1 MVARGQGDDLE
12 ARFAKA
18 SNVVD
23 FIAKP
28 FAPDALQAV
37 VSHVV
42 GKRTSDKS
50 GPMRDTLSDADT
62 RASAG
67 VRAAVDEALS
77 RSADTAVAEARAF
90 AAMGQALA
98 GDLDA
103 ISMSEIL
110 EMLAEQG
117 QNGILRVVNTETNAR
132 IEIYFR
138 SGHVDFAAA
147 VGVAEEFLLGRF
159 VVDDGDLAPEQLDQ
173 VLADRGRSTAAVP
186 LFGADLIARG
196 LITRDA
202 LMRAMVRQTSELA
215 YEALRWRAGFFQFR
229 RTEELSLLARDAAL
243 QINVDRMLLE
253 GYRRVDEWRIIEREI
268 SNFDEVFVRND
279 DKIGDTPRGTF
290 TRDELAVLE
299 QVDGRQSVR
308 DVVRKLRMGSFDVSK
323 MFFRLRRARLIR
335 RRVLPPPRASR
346 SRAKRGSA
354 ATEKQR
360 RTPRLRR
367 GATNDRVSLSA
378 WRVSRRSIRMRRPPA
393 TWMAR
398 SEAPR
403 RASFLRPMFSP
414 RQIGW
419 AAFFGSLFSGIL
431 LLQANFRTMGRPAAA
446 NKTVAA
452 GRAGQRR
459 P

>member
-1 MVARGQGDDLE
+1 MAAGHLLVIDDSPTVLKVIELALSQAGYVVSTAADDEAGLALVREARTVPDLILLDGLIPNRDAAEICRRFAADPALQRVPVVVMVARGQGDDLE
-12 ARFAKA
+12 SRFAKA

-23 FIAKP
+23 FIGKP
-28 FAPDALQAV
+28 FSPEALQAL

-42 GKRTSDKS
+42 GKRTS
-50 GPMRDTLSDADT
+50 GAGAAAATPCPTPT
-62 RASAG
+62 RAPRPACAPRST
-67 VRAAVDEALS
+67 RRSS
-77 RSADTAVAEARAF
+77 RSADAAVAEARAF
-90 AAMGQALA
+90 AALGQALA

-103 ISMSEIL
+103 IAMSEIL

-117 QNGILRVVNTETNAR
+117 QSGILRVVNTETNAR

-138 SGHVDFAAA
+138 NGRVDFAAA
-147 VGVAEEFLLGRF
+147 VGVADEFLLGRF

-173 VLADRGRSTAAVP
+173 VLAARARSMAAVP

-253 GYRRVDEWRIIEREI
+253 GYRRVDEWRIIERDI

-279 DKIGDTPRGTF
+279 HKIADTPRGTF

-335 RRVLPPPRASR
+335 RRVPPTASR
-346 SRAKRGSA
+346 
-354 ATEKQR
+354 
-360 RTPRLRR
+360 
-367 GATNDRVSLSA
+367 
-378 WRVSRRSIRMRRPPA
+378 
-393 TWMAR
+393 
-398 SEAPR
+398 
-403 RASFLRPMFSP
+403 
-414 RQIGW
+414 
-419 AAFFGSLFSGIL
+419 
-431 LLQANFRTMGRPAAA
+431 
-446 NKTVAA
+446 
-452 GRAGQRR
+452 
-459 P
+459 

>member
-1 MVARGQGDDLE
+1 MASGHLLVIDDSPTVLKVIELALSQAGYVVSTAPDDEAGLALVREARTVPDLILLDGLIPNRDAADICRRFAADPALQRVPVVVMVARGQGDE
-12 ARFAKA
+12 IESRFAKA
-18 SNVVD
+18 TNVVD
-23 FIAKP
+23 FIGKP
-28 FAPDALQAV
+28 FSPEALQAL

-42 GKRTSDKS
+42 GKRTSEAEP
-50 GPMRDTLSDADT
+50 GRDTLSDADT

-77 RSADTAVAEARAF
+77 RSADAAVVEARAF
-90 AAMGQALA
+90 AARGQALA

-103 ISMSEIL
+103 IAMSEIL

-132 IEIYFR
+132 IEIFFR
-138 SGHVDFAAA
+138 NGRVDFAGA
-147 VGVAEEFLLGRF
+147 VGVADEFLLGRF
-159 VVDDGDLAPEQLDQ
+159 VVDHGDLAPEQLDQ
-173 VLADRGRSTAAVP
+173 VLAARGRSTAAVP

-215 YEALRWRAGFFQFR
+215 YEALRWRGGFFQFR

-253 GYRRVDEWRIIEREI
+253 GYRRVDEWRIIERDI

-279 DKIGDTPRGTF
+279 HKIADTPRGTF

-335 RRVLPPPRASR
+335 RRVSPTASR
-346 SRAKRGSA
+346 
-354 ATEKQR
+354 
-360 RTPRLRR
+360 
-367 GATNDRVSLSA
+367 
-378 WRVSRRSIRMRRPPA
+378 
-393 TWMAR
+393 
-398 SEAPR
+398 
-403 RASFLRPMFSP
+403 
-414 RQIGW
+414 
-419 AAFFGSLFSGIL
+419 
-431 LLQANFRTMGRPAAA
+431 
-446 NKTVAA
+446 
-452 GRAGQRR
+452 
-459 P
+459 

>member
-1 MVARGQGDDLE
+1 MPGGQLLVIDDSPTVLKVIELALSEAGYVVSTAPDDDAGLALVREARTVPDLIILDGLIPNRDAAEICRRFASDAALARVPVVVMVARGQADDLE

-67 VRAAVDEALS
+67 VRAAVEEALS

-110 EMLAEQG
+110 EMLSEQG

-159 VVDDGDLAPEQLDQ
+159 VVDDGDLAPQQLDQ
-173 VLADRGRSTAAVP
+173 VLADRARSIAAVP

-335 RRVLPPPRASR
+335 RRVLPTASR
-346 SRAKRGSA
+346 
-354 ATEKQR
+354 
-360 RTPRLRR
+360 
-367 GATNDRVSLSA
+367 
-378 WRVSRRSIRMRRPPA
+378 
-393 TWMAR
+393 
-398 SEAPR
+398 
-403 RASFLRPMFSP
+403 
-414 RQIGW
+414 
-419 AAFFGSLFSGIL
+419 
-431 LLQANFRTMGRPAAA
+431 
-446 NKTVAA
+446 
-452 GRAGQRR
+452 
-459 P
+459 

>member
-1 MVARGQGDDLE
+1 MASGHLLVIDDSPTVLKVIELALSQAGYAVSTASDDEAGLRLVREAPTVPDLILLDGLIPNRDAAEICRRFAADPALQRVPVVVMVARGQGDE
-12 ARFAKA
+12 IESRFARA

-23 FIAKP
+23 FIGKP
-28 FAPDALQAV
+28 FSPEALQAV

-42 GKRTSDKS
+42 GKRTSATQQ
-50 GPMRDTLSDADT
+50 GRDTLSDADT

-67 VRAAVDEALS
+67 VRAAVEEALG
-77 RSADTAVAEARAF
+77 RSADATLAEARAF
-90 AAMGQALA
+90 AARGQALA
-98 GDLDA
+98 GDLEA
-103 ISMSEIL
+103 IAMSEIR

-117 QNGILRVVNTETNAR
+117 QSGILRVVNTETNAR

-138 SGHVDFAAA
+138 NGRVDFAAA
-147 VGVAEEFLLGRF
+147 VGVADEFLLGRF
-159 VVDDGDLAPEQLDQ
+159 VVDHGDLAPQQLDQ
-173 VLADRGRSTAAVP
+173 VLAARGRSTAAVP

-253 GYRRVDEWRIIEREI
+253 GYRRVDEWRIIERDI

-279 DKIGDTPRGTF
+279 HKIADTPRGTF

-335 RRVLPPPRASR
+335 RRVPPTASR
-346 SRAKRGSA
+346 
-354 ATEKQR
+354 
-360 RTPRLRR
+360 
-367 GATNDRVSLSA
+367 
-378 WRVSRRSIRMRRPPA
+378 
-393 TWMAR
+393 
-398 SEAPR
+398 
-403 RASFLRPMFSP
+403 
-414 RQIGW
+414 
-419 AAFFGSLFSGIL
+419 
-431 LLQANFRTMGRPAAA
+431 
-446 NKTVAA
+446 
-452 GRAGQRR
+452 
-459 P
+459 

>member
-1 MVARGQGDDLE
+1 VIELALAQAGYAVSTAPDENAGLALVRETRTVPDLILLDGLIANRDAADMCRRLAADPALAKVPVVVMVARGQGDDAE

-23 FIAKP
+23 FIGKP
-28 FAPDALQAV
+28 FSPEALQAV

-42 GKRTSDKS
+42 GKRTS
-50 GPMRDTLSDADT
+50 GGRDTLSGAGT

-67 VRAAVDEALS
+67 VRAAVEEALS
-77 RSADTAVAEARAF
+77 RSADAAVEEARAF
-90 AAMGQALA
+90 AALGQALA

-117 QNGILRVVNTETNAR
+117 QSGILRVVNTESNAR
-132 IEIYFR
+132 IETYFR
-138 SGHVDFAAA
+138 NGRIDFAAA
-147 VGVAEEFLLGRF
+147 VGVADEFLLGRF
-159 VVDDGDLAPEQLDQ
+159 VVDDGDLTPEQLDQ
-173 VLADRGRSTAAVP
+173 VLAERQKSTAAVP
-186 LFGADLIARG
+186 LFGADLIARA

-202 LMRAMVRQTSELA
+202 LARAMVRQTSELV

-229 RTEELSLLARDAAL
+229 RTDELSLLARDAAL

-279 DKIGDTPRGTF
+279 HKIGETPRGTF

-323 MFFRLRRARLIR
+323 MFFRLRRAHLIR
-335 RRVLPPPRASR
+335 RRVPPTASR
-346 SRAKRGSA
+346 
-354 ATEKQR
+354 
-360 RTPRLRR
+360 
-367 GATNDRVSLSA
+367 
-378 WRVSRRSIRMRRPPA
+378 
-393 TWMAR
+393 
-398 SEAPR
+398 
-403 RASFLRPMFSP
+403 
-414 RQIGW
+414 
-419 AAFFGSLFSGIL
+419 
-431 LLQANFRTMGRPAAA
+431 
-446 NKTVAA
+446 
-452 GRAGQRR
+452 
-459 P
+459 

>member
-1 MVARGQGDDLE
+1 MPGGHLLVIDDSPTVLKVIELALSEAGYLVSTASDDDVGLALVREARTVPDLILLDGLIPNRDAAAICRRFAGDAALGRVPVVVMVARGQGDDLE

-50 GPMRDTLSDADT
+50 GPTRGTLSDADT

-77 RSADTAVAEARAF
+77 RSADAAVAEARAF

-103 ISMSEIL
+103 ISMSEVL
-110 EMLAEQG
+110 EMLAEQR
-117 QNGILRVVNTETNAR
+117 QTGILRVVNTETNAR

-147 VGVAEEFLLGRF
+147 VGVADEFLLGRF
-159 VVDDGDLAPEQLDQ
+159 VVDDGDLAAEQLDQ
-173 VLADRGRSTAAVP
+173 VLADRARSTAAVP

-202 LMRAMVRQTSELA
+202 LTRAMVRQTSELA

-229 RTEELSLLARDAAL
+229 RTDELSLLARDAAL

-279 DKIGDTPRGTF
+279 HKIGDTPRGTF

-308 DVVRKLRMGSFDVSK
+308 EVVRKLRMGSFDVAK

-335 RRVLPPPRASR
+335 RRVPPTASR
-346 SRAKRGSA
+346 
-354 ATEKQR
+354 
-360 RTPRLRR
+360 
-367 GATNDRVSLSA
+367 
-378 WRVSRRSIRMRRPPA
+378 
-393 TWMAR
+393 
-398 SEAPR
+398 
-403 RASFLRPMFSP
+403 
-414 RQIGW
+414 
-419 AAFFGSLFSGIL
+419 
-431 LLQANFRTMGRPAAA
+431 
-446 NKTVAA
+446 
-452 GRAGQRR
+452 
-459 P
+459 

>member
-1 MVARGQGDDLE
+1 VIELALSQAGYAVSTAADDEAGLALVREAPTVPDLILLDGLIPNRDAAEICRRFAADPALQRVPVVVMVARGQGVE
-12 ARFAKA
+12 VESRFAKA

-23 FIAKP
+23 FIGKP
-28 FAPDALQAV
+28 FSPEALQAL

-42 GKRTSDKS
+42 GKRTPQPEP
-50 GPMRDTLSDADT
+50 GRDTLSDADT

-67 VRAAVDEALS
+67 VRAAVEEALG
-77 RSADTAVAEARAF
+77 RSADTALAEARAF
-90 AAMGQALA
+90 AARGQALA

-117 QNGILRVVNTETNAR
+117 QSGIVRVVNTETNAR

-138 SGHVDFAAA
+138 NGRIDFAAA

-159 VVDDGDLAPEQLDQ
+159 VVDHGDLAPEQLDQ
-173 VLADRGRSTAAVP
+173 VLAARGRSTAAVP

-253 GYRRVDEWRIIEREI
+253 GYRRVDEWRIIERDI

-279 DKIGDTPRGTF
+279 HKISDTPRGTF

-335 RRVLPPPRASR
+335 RRVSPTASR
-346 SRAKRGSA
+346 
-354 ATEKQR
+354 
-360 RTPRLRR
+360 
-367 GATNDRVSLSA
+367 
-378 WRVSRRSIRMRRPPA
+378 
-393 TWMAR
+393 
-398 SEAPR
+398 
-403 RASFLRPMFSP
+403 
-414 RQIGW
+414 
-419 AAFFGSLFSGIL
+419 
-431 LLQANFRTMGRPAAA
+431 
-446 NKTVAA
+446 
-452 GRAGQRR
+452 
-459 P
+459 

>member
-1 MVARGQGDDLE
+1 MASGHLLVIDDSPTVLKVIELALSQAGYTVSTAADDDAGLTLVREARTVPDLILLDGLIPNRDAAEICRRFAADPALQRVPVVVMVARGQGDE
-12 ARFAKA
+12 IESRFAKA

-23 FIAKP
+23 FIGKP
-28 FAPDALQAV
+28 FSPEALQAL

-42 GKRTSDKS
+42 GKRTSR
-50 GPMRDTLSDADT
+50 GTLGRDTMSDADT

-67 VRAAVDEALS
+67 VRAAVEEALS

-90 AAMGQALA
+90 AAQGQALA

-110 EMLAEQG
+110 ELLAEQV
-117 QNGILRVVNTETNAR
+117 QSGILRVVNTESNAR

-138 SGHVDFAAA
+138 GGRVDFAAA

-159 VVDDGDLAPEQLDQ
+159 VIDQGDLDPEQLDR
-173 VLADRGRSTAAVP
+173 VLAERARATAAVP

-196 LITRDA
+196 LLTRDA

-253 GYRRVDEWRIIEREI
+253 GYRRVDEWRIIERDI

-279 DKIGDTPRGTF
+279 HKIADTPRGTF

-299 QVDGRQSVR
+299 QVDGKQSVR

-335 RRVLPPPRASR
+335 RRVPPTASR
-346 SRAKRGSA
+346 
-354 ATEKQR
+354 
-360 RTPRLRR
+360 
-367 GATNDRVSLSA
+367 
-378 WRVSRRSIRMRRPPA
+378 
-393 TWMAR
+393 
-398 SEAPR
+398 
-403 RASFLRPMFSP
+403 
-414 RQIGW
+414 
-419 AAFFGSLFSGIL
+419 
-431 LLQANFRTMGRPAAA
+431 
-446 NKTVAA
+446 
-452 GRAGQRR
+452 
-459 P
+459 

>member
-1 MVARGQGDDLE
+1 MPGGHLLVIDDSPTVLKVIELALSEAGYVVSTAADDDAGLNLVREARTVPDLILLDGLIPNRDPAEICRRFASDAALRRVPVVVMVARGQGDDLE

-42 GKRTSDKS
+42 GKRTSSKS
-50 GPMRDTLSDADT
+50 GTLRDTLSDADT

-77 RSADTAVAEARAF
+77 RSADAAVAEARAF

-110 EMLAEQG
+110 EMLSEQG
-117 QNGILRVVNTETNAR
+117 QSGILRVVNTETNAR

-138 SGHVDFAAA
+138 GGHVDFAAA

-159 VVDDGDLAPEQLDQ
+159 VVDDGDLGPEQLDQ
-173 VLADRGRSTAAVP
+173 VLTERARSTAAVP

-202 LMRAMVRQTSELA
+202 LTRAMVRQTSELA

-279 DKIGDTPRGTF
+279 HKIGDTPRGTF

-308 DVVRKLRMGSFDVSK
+308 EVVRKLRMGSFDVAK

-335 RRVLPPPRASR
+335 HRVPPTASR
-346 SRAKRGSA
+346 
-354 ATEKQR
+354 
-360 RTPRLRR
+360 
-367 GATNDRVSLSA
+367 
-378 WRVSRRSIRMRRPPA
+378 
-393 TWMAR
+393 
-398 SEAPR
+398 
-403 RASFLRPMFSP
+403 
-414 RQIGW
+414 
-419 AAFFGSLFSGIL
+419 
-431 LLQANFRTMGRPAAA
+431 
-446 NKTVAA
+446 
-452 GRAGQRR
+452 
-459 P
+459 

>member
-1 MVARGQGDDLE
+1 MASGHLLVIDDSPTVLKVIELALSQAGYAVFTAADEEAGLALVREAPTVPDLILLDGLIPNRDAAEICRRFAADPALQRVPVVVMVARGQADE
-12 ARFAKA
+12 VESRFAKA

-23 FIAKP
+23 FIGKP
-28 FAPDALQAV
+28 FSPEALQAV

-42 GKRTSDKS
+42 GKRTSGA
-50 GPMRDTLSDADT
+50 GPGRGALADADT

-67 VRAAVDEALS
+67 VRAAVEEALG
-77 RSADTAVAEARAF
+77 RSASAAVAEARAF
-90 AAMGQALA
+90 AARGQALA
-98 GDLDA
+98 GDLEA
-103 ISMSEIL
+103 IPMSEIVEL
-110 EMLAEQG
+110 LADQG
-117 QNGILRVVNTETNAR
+117 QSGILRVVNTETNAR
-132 IEIYFR
+132 IEMYFR
-138 SGHVDFAAA
+138 NGRVDFAAA

-159 VVDDGDLAPEQLDQ
+159 VVDDGDLAPEQLDE
-173 VLADRGRSTAAVP
+173 VLAARGRSTAAVP

-253 GYRRVDEWRIIEREI
+253 GYRRVDEWRIIERDI

-279 DKIGDTPRGTF
+279 HKVADTPRGTF

-335 RRVLPPPRASR
+335 RRVPPTASR
-346 SRAKRGSA
+346 
-354 ATEKQR
+354 
-360 RTPRLRR
+360 
-367 GATNDRVSLSA
+367 
-378 WRVSRRSIRMRRPPA
+378 
-393 TWMAR
+393 
-398 SEAPR
+398 
-403 RASFLRPMFSP
+403 
-414 RQIGW
+414 
-419 AAFFGSLFSGIL
+419 
-431 LLQANFRTMGRPAAA
+431 
-446 NKTVAA
+446 
-452 GRAGQRR
+452 
-459 P
+459 

>member
-1 MVARGQGDDLE
+1 MPGGHLLVIDDSPTVLKVIELALSEAGYVVSTAPDDDAGLTLVREARTVPDLILLDGLIPNRDAAEICRRFASDAALGRVPVVVMVARGQADDLE

-42 GKRTSDKS
+42 DKRTSDKS

-77 RSADTAVAEARAF
+77 RSADAAVAEARAF

-110 EMLAEQG
+110 EMLSEQG
-117 QNGILRVVNTETNAR
+117 QSGILRVVNTETNAR

-138 SGHVDFAAA
+138 GGHVDFAAA

-159 VVDDGDLAPEQLDQ
+159 VVDDGDLTPEQLDQ
-173 VLADRGRSTAAVP
+173 VLADRARSTAAVP

-215 YEALRWRAGFFQFR
+215 YESLRWRAGFFQFR

-279 DKIGDTPRGTF
+279 DKIGGTPRGTF

-335 RRVLPPPRASR
+335 RRVLPTASR
-346 SRAKRGSA
+346 
-354 ATEKQR
+354 
-360 RTPRLRR
+360 
-367 GATNDRVSLSA
+367 
-378 WRVSRRSIRMRRPPA
+378 
-393 TWMAR
+393 
-398 SEAPR
+398 
-403 RASFLRPMFSP
+403 
-414 RQIGW
+414 
-419 AAFFGSLFSGIL
+419 
-431 LLQANFRTMGRPAAA
+431 
-446 NKTVAA
+446 
-452 GRAGQRR
+452 
-459 P
+459 